1 MAAGLAVVVTLL
13 LASSG
18 MTDHLQQH
26 WRRWAGDPGQACF
39 DHERLSL
46 ADPDGARLEFQTV
59 GAPDANQ
66 VTIRYRAHTGDGAGV
81 DTEATCVL
89 RGGRVSVE
97 ATVRMREQAM
107 AARRFDDLVAE
118 FDCLDDR
125 KALLRAGKVDEANR
139 RQCSR

>member
-46 ADPDGARLEFQTV
+46 ADPDGARLESQTV
-59 GAPDANQ
+59 GAPDAIVAYAPNLWAPHLEPN
-66 VTIRYRAHTGDGAGV
+66 VAVRAKPMPV
-81 DTEATCVL
+81 NVW
-89 RGGRVSVE
+89 
-97 ATVRMREQAM
+97 
-107 AARRFDDLVAE
+107 RR
-118 FDCLDDR
+118 
-125 KALLRAGKVDEANR
+125 
-139 RQCSR
+139 CSSIL